1 LKRLVLAS
9 GNPDKLRE
17 LRDLL
22 SPLEIEVVAAG
33 EIVEGWDV
41 EETGIT
47 LEENALLKAR
57 TASASAGLPAVADDT
72 GLFVH
77 GLGGAP
83 GIYTAR
89 YAGRNSTYGEN
100 VRKLL
105 RALTGEV
112 GEARR
117 AVFRTAAALVLPGNG
132 EFCVVGEITGYI
144 SEEPSGKGGF
154 GYDPVFFA
162 SELGMTFAEAP
173 LERKNEVSHRARAIR
188 ALHAIILEELASVP
202 DYPEAQ

>member
-1 LKRLVLAS
+1 MKRLVLAS

-17 LRDLL
+17 LRELL
-22 SPLEIEVVAAG
+22 SPLQIEVVAAG
-33 EIVEGWDV
+33 DIVRGWDV
-41 EETGIT
+41 EETGMT

-57 TASASAGLPAVADDT
+57 TTSISTGLPAVADDT

-89 YAGRNSTYGEN
+89 YAGKGCTYNEN

-112 GEARR
+112 GEARN
-117 AVFRTAAALVLPGNG
+117 AVFRTAAALVLPGDG
-132 EFCVVGEITGYI
+132 EYCVVGEVAGYI
-144 SEEPSGKGGF
+144 TEEPAGDGGF
-154 GYDPVFFA
+154 GYDPVFF
-162 SELGMTFAEAP
+162 SPELGMTFAQATP
-173 LERKNEVSHRARAIR
+173 ERKNEVSHRARAMK
-188 ALHAIILEELASVP
+188 ALHEIIREGLSLS
-202 DYPEAQ
+202 